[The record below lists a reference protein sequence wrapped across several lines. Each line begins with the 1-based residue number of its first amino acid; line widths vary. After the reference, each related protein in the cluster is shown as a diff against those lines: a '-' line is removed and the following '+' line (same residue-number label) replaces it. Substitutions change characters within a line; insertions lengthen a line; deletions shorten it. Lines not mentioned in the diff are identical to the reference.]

1 MMLFKRSHYILHCF
15 RVVDKFNKNGVVY
28 ICRLILCSILHCK
41 LALIWLSNHFQIVRF
56 FNDDDLK
63 NKTDLKFGIKKQSAL
78 MGFYLMYS
86 YSWTIGERF
95 SSNEVFFRILQYK
108 VLKVKQN
115 SALLFVK
122 LQSNRC
128 IKRLYRIR
136 QYYRFIWTPKEFCN
150 TIGLFKLYQNPVIS
164 FWFI

>member
-1 MMLFKRSHYILHCF
+1 MLFKRSHYILHCF

-95 SSNEVFFRILQYK
+95 SSNEVFFFRILQYK
-108 VLKVKQN
+108 VLKDIRILPCYLFN
-115 SALLFVK
+115 WNPTDALNVLTESDNIIVSFE
-122 LQSNRC
+122 LQ
-128 IKRLYRIR
+128 
-136 QYYRFIWTPKEFCN
+136 
-150 TIGLFKLYQNPVIS
+150 
-164 FWFI
+164 

>member
-1 MMLFKRSHYILHCF
+1 MLFKRSHYILHCF

-95 SSNEVFFRILQYK
+95 SSNEVFFFRILQYK
-108 VLKVKQN
+108 VLKVIRILPCYLFN
-115 SALLFVK
+115 WNPTDALNVLTESDNIIVSFE
-122 LQSNRC
+122 LQ
-128 IKRLYRIR
+128 
-136 QYYRFIWTPKEFCN
+136 
-150 TIGLFKLYQNPVIS
+150 
-164 FWFI
+164 